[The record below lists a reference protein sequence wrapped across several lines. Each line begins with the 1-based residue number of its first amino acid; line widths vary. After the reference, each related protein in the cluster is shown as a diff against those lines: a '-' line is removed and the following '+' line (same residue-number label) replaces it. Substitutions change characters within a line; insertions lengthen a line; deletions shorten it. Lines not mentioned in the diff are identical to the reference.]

1 MKISDLLRQLADKM
15 ELDNSKT
22 PLSIAST
29 DSADTNSVAQGEDNP
44 EFNTMVSPLQ
54 QKMELIKKH
63 SGIDN
68 IYDNTDE
75 KSDELDQL
83 KKNAGLPQKPNQL
96 AGDEND
102 SF

>member
-29 DSADTNSVAQGEDNP
+29 DSADTNSVTQGEDNP
-44 EFNTMVSPLQ
+44 GFNTMVSPLQ

-75 KSDELDQL
+75 KSDELEQL

-102 SF
+102 SV